1 MNDTGQESRVLLQKM
16 RQFILDR
23 LPDAKIV
30 QTMIPG
36 FSYGRREGV
45 NGCDQCLGLPSCTLT
60 VQGRKSTILATREY
74 EYSTGE
80 CLVNSVEMPSFY
92 NVLDISEGR
101 PYLFVS
107 IELNHSIFVKIL
119 SEHPSIVD
127 SMYSDAIEGGATV
140 IGPDAAICDVLW
152 RLLKLSVDE
161 SKIEVLAPHLI
172 EEIHYLLLISKAG
185 PVLTRFNTIGALNNQ
200 IAKAVTFLRNN
211 IKRNL
216 FVEQMARHINM
227 APSTFYRNFKQV
239 IGISPMQFHKQ
250 LRLYEAQKQ
259 MLYYGMSVSGA
270 AFSVGYESISQFSR
284 DYKKFFG
291 NSPNKDIH
299 ERLNKMNIVA

>member
-1 MNDTGQESRVLLQKM
+1 MNDNSQESALLLQKM

-30 QTMIPG
+30 QTKIPG
-36 FSYGRREGV
+36 FSYGRRETV

-60 VQGRKSTILATREY
+60 VQGHKITTLATREY

-80 CLVNSVEMPSFY
+80 CLVNGVEMPSFY
-92 NVLDISEGR
+92 NVLDIKEGE
-101 PYLFVS
+101 PYLFAS
-107 IELNHSIFVKIL
+107 IELDHSIFGKIL

-127 SMYSDAIEGGATV
+127 SMYSDEIEGGATV
-140 IGPDAAICDVLW
+140 IEADAAICDVLW
-152 RLLKLSVDE
+152 RLLKLSDE
-161 SKIEVLAPHLI
+161 ENKIEVLAPHLI

-200 IAKAVTFLRNN
+200 IAKAVSFLRKN

-216 FVEQMARHINM
+216 FVDQMAKHINM

-239 IGISPMQFHKQ
+239 IGISPLQFHKQ
-250 LRLYEAQKQ
+250 LRLYEAQRQ
-259 MLYYGMSVSGA
+259 MLYEGMSVSGA

-299 ERLNKMNIVA
+299 NRLNKMNFVA